1 MTKSEIEHSVNLSGN
16 YYKFYSVLALLN
28 HNKNRKIGTVIAESK
43 DKLIIVDNMIKRE
56 HVYLIPK
63 TKVDHY
69 NDKRMYFDLS
79 ENSLRDYEM

>member
-79 ENSLRDYEM
+79 ENSLRDYEF

>member
-1 MTKSEIEHSVNLSGN
+1 MTKSEIEHSVNLSGT
-16 YYKFYSVLALLN
+16 YYKFYSALALLN

-43 DKLIIVDNMIKRE
+43 AKLIIVDNMIKRE